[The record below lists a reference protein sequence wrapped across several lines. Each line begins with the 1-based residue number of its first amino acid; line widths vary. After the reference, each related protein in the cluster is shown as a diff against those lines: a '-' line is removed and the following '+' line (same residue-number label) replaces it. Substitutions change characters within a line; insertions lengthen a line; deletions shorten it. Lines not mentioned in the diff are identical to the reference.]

1 MKDLDWLPRN
11 SWTNAAGTA
20 GFVPNISFKNIF
32 PEVALFTTN
41 PISYRKRNPDNFR
54 NMVSYRDGFWINT
67 GYPNPGFI
75 KTIKLFASHWQHA
88 ILPICVH
95 LILDEPEHS
104 REMIA
109 ELENLENI
117 FAVEISFNPDFTLNP
132 MLENLDAIQTK
143 VPIIFS
149 LPLERISEIYNVPE
163 YALHFSAVSLQ
174 APRGVIFFQNNP
186 VQGRLYGKN
195 IFPATLNAVRSLK
208 IDRVDLP
215 ILAGCGVF
223 SKEDVNQ
230 LFDIGVYAFQIHEI
244 AWIGVG
250 F

>member
-32 PEVALFTTN
+32 PDVVLFTTN

-54 NMVSYRDGFWINT
+54 NMVSYRDGFWLNT
-67 GYPNPGFI
+67 GFPNPGFL
-75 KTIKLFASHWQHA
+75 KTIKLFSRLWEHA
-88 ILPICVH
+88 ILPICAH
-95 LILDEPEHS
+95 LILDEPEQS
-104 REMIA
+104 REMIV

-117 FAVEISFNPDFTLNP
+117 FAVEISFNPDFTLNQ
-132 MLENLDAIQTK
+132 MLENLDAIQSK
-143 VPIIFS
+143 IPIILS
-149 LPLERISEIYNVPE
+149 LPIERVTEIWYVPE
-163 YALHFSAVSLQ
+163 YSLLISAVSLQ
-174 APRGVIFFQNNP
+174 PPRGVILVKNDP

-195 IFPATLNAVRSLK
+195 TFPVTLNAIRTLR
-208 IDRVDLP
+208 IGGVDLP

-230 LFDIGVYAFQIHEI
+230 IFDIGVYAFQLHEI
-244 AWIGVG
+244 AWVGVG